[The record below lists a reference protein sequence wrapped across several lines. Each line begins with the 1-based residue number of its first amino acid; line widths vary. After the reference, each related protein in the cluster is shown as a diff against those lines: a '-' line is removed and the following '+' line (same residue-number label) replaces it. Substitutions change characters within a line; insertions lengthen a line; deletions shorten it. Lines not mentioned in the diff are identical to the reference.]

1 MNWIQIVVAAL
12 FAMNLTHVVVLNK
25 KMSQDILNVE
35 FNISSQNKSLTAIFE
50 HLDIMGKI
58 VSDNFGYIKF
68 IKNQTDEIHLR
79 MAAYENTIN

>member
-1 MNWIQIVVAAL
+1 MNWIQIVVSAL
-12 FAMNLTHVVVLNK
+12 IAMNWTHHIVLN
-25 KMSQDILNVE
+25 KMSQDILNVQ
-35 FNISSQNKSLTAIFE
+35 FNISSQNKSRTTLFE

>member
-1 MNWIQIVVAAL
+1 MNWIQIIVSAL
-12 FAMNLTHVVVLNK
+12 FAINLTHYMALN
-25 KMSQDILNVE
+25 KMSQDISNVQ

-50 HLDIMGKI
+50 HLDIMGRI

>member
-1 MNWIQIVVAAL
+1 MNWIQIIVAAL
-12 FAMNLTHVVVLNK
+12 VAMNLTHHMALN
-25 KMSQDILNVE
+25 KMSQDISNVQ